1 MLPLRHLNWFSARS
15 MLYFLLPKRLRCGI
29 ETAWFPH
36 SPRLCSHNLRVNY
49 CCNLLFYLCRC
60 NAILKVLYFRQSAYV
75 SCFVLPCLLPE
86 STPNKML
93 ESMDLLRVSTQH
105 LYRQVNRVMTRS
117 LLRKVCLIT
126 TVKSG
131 SYFLLRYLK
140 TPKEHTA
147 IFYVMPHSSLF

>member
-49 CCNLLFYLCRC
+49 CFIYCFTCVIETNPQGCILSTKCLCVLLRSSLLTAVDLLCVH
-60 NAILKVLYFRQSAYV
+60 LGL
-75 SCFVLPCLLPE
+75 
-86 STPNKML
+86 
-93 ESMDLLRVSTQH
+93 DLLRVSTQH
-105 LYRQVNRVMTRS
+105 LNRQVNRVMTRF
-117 LLRKVCLIT
+117 LLRRICLIT

-131 SYFLLRYLK
+131 SYFLI
-140 TPKEHTA
+140 TIPQN
-147 IFYVMPHSSLF
+147 P

>member
-49 CCNLLFYLCRC
+49 CFIYCFTCVIETNPQGCILSTKCLCVLLRSSLLI
-60 NAILKVLYFRQSAYV
+60 AIA
-75 SCFVLPCLLPE
+75 
-86 STPNKML
+86 TPNKML

-105 LYRQVNRVMTRS
+105 LNRQVNRVMTRF
-117 LLRKVCLIT
+117 LLRRICLIT
-126 TVKSG
+126 TIKSG
-131 SYFLLRYLK
+131 RFILISAPLN
-140 TPKEHTA
+140 
-147 IFYVMPHSSLF
+147 V

>member
-49 CCNLLFYLCRC
+49 CCTLLFYLCRC
-60 NAILKVLYFRQSAYV
+60 NAILKVLYCRHSAYV
-75 SCFVLPCLLPE
+75 SCFVLLCLPPSYRLH
-86 STPNKML
+86 TKCHATR
-93 ESMDLLRVSTQH
+93 DLLGVSTQH
-105 LYRQVNRVMTRS
+105 LYRQVNRVMTRF
-117 LLRKVCLIT
+117 LLRRICLIT

-131 SYFLLRYLK
+131 RFILISAPLN
-140 TPKEHTA
+140 
-147 IFYVMPHSSLF
+147 V